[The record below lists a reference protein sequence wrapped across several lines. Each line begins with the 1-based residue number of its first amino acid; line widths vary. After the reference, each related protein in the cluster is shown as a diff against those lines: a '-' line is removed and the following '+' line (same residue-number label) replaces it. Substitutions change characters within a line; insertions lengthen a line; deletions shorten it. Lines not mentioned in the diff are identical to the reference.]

1 MDFIQKYARPFVLV
15 LLAIG
20 FVSALT
26 IAGRTDTNNNAENE
40 DTGTEQSEEIVVEQ
54 PQNRTFE
61 NGVELTA
68 DEYTITAESGD
79 NQTVLVREIVG
90 TYMSERDD
98 SLNPEQALYV
108 ETNLV
113 NTLPRDD
120 LIFVGDTIRLSDE
133 SLKTVVDQAFQL
145 TEQQQ
150 AAWSV
155 YL

>member
-1 MDFIQKYARPFVLV
+1 M
-15 LLAIG
+15 
-20 FVSALT
+20 
-26 IAGRTDTNNNAENE
+26 
-40 DTGTEQSEEIVVEQ
+40 VEQ